1 MQKVT
6 WKKRLVYHSFSL
18 HLVLINLV
26 IQVISNKLD
35 GGMLNKIT
43 KCVAEKFIQQGKTHW
58 RTSVWNSIH
67 MFFCC
72 TFIQKRETE
81 RDRSVKKIW
90 MIYSIYC
97 TLFVKRLCLNFFLF
111 RRDRF
116 ELQYSASFDQ
126 SSQILYHSH
135 VFDTKREERYEYFD
149 WFFELF

>member
-1 MQKVT
+1 MWQKNLSSKVKPT
-6 WKKRLVYHSFSL
+6 EG
-18 HLVLINLV
+18 HLYETLYI
-26 IQVISNKLD
+26 
-35 GGMLNKIT
+35 
-43 KCVAEKFIQQGKTHW
+43 C
-58 RTSVWNSIH
+58 
-67 MFFCC
+67 FFCC
-72 TFIQKRETE
+72 TIIQKRETE

-149 WFFELF
+149 WFFEFVLNNNINSINSIKIIWYLFTI